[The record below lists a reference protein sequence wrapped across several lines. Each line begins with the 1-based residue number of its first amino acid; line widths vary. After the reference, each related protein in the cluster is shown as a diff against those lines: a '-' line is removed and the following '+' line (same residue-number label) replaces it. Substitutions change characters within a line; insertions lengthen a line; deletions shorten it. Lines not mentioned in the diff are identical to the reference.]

1 MVKRK
6 NESSRRKQKVNAK
19 LATLFKMT
27 REELQTRKQTG
38 GGVHR
43 PKTPDHLPRGEQ
55 KRRAIDEQL
64 D

>member
-1 MVKRK
+1 MAQRKRK
-6 NESSRRKQKVNAK
+6 SSKRRKVSPT
-19 LATLFKMT
+19 LASLFKMT

-43 PKTPDHLPRGEQ
+43 PKTTEHLPRGEQ

>member
-1 MVKRK
+1 MPQRK
-6 NESSRRKQKVNAK
+6 KKSSRRRNISPT
-19 LATLFKMT
+19 LASLFKMT

-43 PKTPDHLPRGEQ
+43 PKTLEHMPRSTQ

>member
-1 MVKRK
+1 MAQRK
-6 NESSRRKQKVNAK
+6 KKSARRRKISPT
-19 LATLFKMT
+19 LAAMFKMT

-43 PKTPDHLPRGEQ
+43 PKIAEHMPRGEQ

>member
-1 MVKRK
+1 MVKR
-6 NESSRRKQKVNAK
+6 NQSSKRKQKANKK
-19 LATLFKMT
+19 LAALFKMT

-43 PKTPDHLPRGEQ
+43 PKTPEHMPRGEQ